1 MKRRVLMY
9 HQGRRA
15 LDDLRM
21 TAVGETLRRE
31 RLRRNL
37 DLDSI
42 SRELKISTRMLQAI
56 EDERFERLPGGVFAR
71 SFVRQYARLLGLDE
85 AELAAQVQRQL
96 EPGDEVPKLPEI
108 QKPIAAD
115 LRVPRVERWS
125 GRGDSR
131 PWSSSLPALALL
143 VLAMLVCSGIYA
155 WWQKARR
162 APAVTASVSAAG
174 APAPTQTQPPPAPA
188 SASPV
193 PETPA
198 TAAPETSGAQPPAA
212 QFPAAQQPSVP
223 TAAPAPP
230 SDSNAPVRVEVTAD
244 EQVWVSARSDG
255 KYVFSVT
262 LAPGQKRTVD
272 AGSEVVLRL
281 GNAGGASISLNGK
294 PIGAV
299 GPKGQVRQVQ
309 LTSGGFKIALPKSA
323 SAPVPPLE
331 P

>member
-1 MKRRVLMY
+1 MT
-9 HQGRRA
+9 RRA
-15 LDDLRM
+15 LMYDQGRGALEDLPM

-42 SRELKISTRMLQAI
+42 SRELKISSRMLQAI

-85 AELAAQVQRQL
+85 DEMAAQVQRQL
-96 EPGDEVPKLPEI
+96 EPGDEAPKLPEI
-108 QKPIAAD
+108 QKPISAD

-162 APAVTASVSAAG
+162 APAATVSVNAA
-174 APAPTQTQPPPAPA
+174 AAQTQPAAAPPASVPVQPA
-188 SASPV
+188 

-198 TAAPETSGAQPPAA
+198 MAAPEPGGAQPPAA
-212 QFPAAQQPSVP
+212 QSPAAEPP
-223 TAAPAPP
+223 AAAAAAPAPP
-230 SDSNAPVRVEVTAD
+230 PDSNAPVRVEVTAD

-255 KYVFSVT
+255 KYVFSAT
-262 LAPGQKRTVD
+262 LEPGQKRTVD

-299 GPKGQVRQVQ
+299 GPKGQIRQVQ
-309 LTSGGFKIALPKSA
+309 LTLGGFKIVLPK
-323 SAPVPPLE
+323 APSTPAPPLE